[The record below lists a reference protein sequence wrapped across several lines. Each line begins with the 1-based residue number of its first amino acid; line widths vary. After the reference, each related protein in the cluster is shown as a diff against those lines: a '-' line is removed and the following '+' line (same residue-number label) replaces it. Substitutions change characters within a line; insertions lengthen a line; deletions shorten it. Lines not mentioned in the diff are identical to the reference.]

1 MPTRRKTVL
10 LSMLDLYREFSRS
23 IQLKEIIDA
32 TNLGRDIVRRE
43 LEVLKCLELIES
55 RQGTKGGFI
64 PTIHAYGGL
73 KWLN

>member
-55 RQGTKGGFI
+55 RHGTKGGFI